1 MKKCKT
7 SKELAEAIKNKE
19 DYIVIEGDLKNKV
32 FRIKAVG
39 PVAWG
44 VCAAALVVA
53 ITSYSTMPVATA
65 ATAPTGGVGGAV
77 SAVSGVA
84 ATTVAAATLGTATTS
99 AIAIGVAAGGIGA
112 LTALRD
118 KYKIVEKDDKQIK
131 LKRK

>member
-1 MKKCKT
+1 MIKCET
-7 SKELAEAIKNKE
+7 YKEVAEAIKNKE
-19 DYIVIEGDLKNKV
+19 SEIIIEGNASKGV

-44 VCAAALVVA
+44 VCAAALGVA
-53 ITSYSTMPVATA
+53 ITSYLATPA
-65 ATAPTGGVGGAV
+65 ATATTAPVGGVGGAA

-84 ATTVAAATLGTATTS
+84 ATTVAAATLGTATAS

-118 KYKIVEKDDKQIK
+118 KYKIVEKDDKHIK

>member
-1 MKKCKT
+1 MIKCKT
-7 SKELAEAIKNKE
+7 YKEVAEAIKNKE
-19 DYIVIEGDLKNKV
+19 SEIIIEGDASEGV
-32 FRIKAVG
+32 IYIKAVG

-44 VCAAALVVA
+44 VCATALGVA
-53 ITSYSTMPVATA
+53 ITSYLATPAATA
-65 ATAPTGGVGGAV
+65 ATAPVGGVGGAA

-84 ATTVAAATLGTATTS
+84 ATTIAAATLGTATAS

-118 KYKIVEKDDKQIK
+118 KYKIVEKDDKHIK